1 MSTKATRRG
10 FLGLMVA
17 CGGAAMLAACAP
29 AQPTPAPKPAE
40 KPAQTPQPATPAPKA
55 KVELRY
61 MERGDALG
69 DFMRYASREYE
80 KRNPNIVVKNEPSG
94 WGDLTTKVPTF
105 VAAGTMAD
113 LAFQHNAFMLPELAK
128 KGAWLNL
135 TPLAEKD
142 KHDFSI
148 YYKWALDTLYQ
159 GPKDEL
165 VAMPMGVHNGENEIM
180 WNKELLAN
188 IGVGEPRGDMT
199 MDQFMELLLNIQKK
213 MPENGYAFAPSMGL
227 WGMEGHARSFGGYIV
242 SKDRKKTG
250 FNLPKTIEAHKWVID
265 LIGKHKVVPG
275 RDKVLKSTKSMFY
288 TGLIAVYSN
297 CGANLWVGFQEA
309 TEGKITLGHCEWPH
323 GGGGK
328 VGSTPSCDATVIY
341 GKTKYPEEAW
351 GLAKLLSSF
360 EISKWAALDKSRMTP
375 GAVIAAW
382 KDPEVAK
389 ACPLYANIAKF
400 WDTLKPED
408 YGSIPVPYN
417 ARRGEYWDMYNN
429 TWDALREGDKPMD
442 QAAIDKL
449 QADLQAIMD
458 KPAP

>member
-1 MSTKATRRG
+1 MSLKRKRRE
-10 FLGLMVA
+10 LLKLMAAVGA
-17 CGGAAMLAACAP
+17 GAALASCAP
-29 AQPTPAPKPAE
+29 KPTPAPE
-40 KPAQTPQPATPAPKA
+40 KPVEKPVEKKEAATAAPKA
-55 KVELRY
+55 KIELRY

-69 DFMRYASREYE
+69 DFMRHASRVYE
-80 KRNPNIVVKNEPSG
+80 EQNEGITVKNEPSG

-113 LAFQHNAFMLPELAK
+113 LAFQHSAWMLPELAK
-128 KGAWLNL
+128 KGAWLDL
-135 TPLAEKD
+135 TPMAEKD

-180 WNKELLAN
+180 WNKELIDK

-199 MDQFMELLLNIQKK
+199 LAEFEELLTKIQEK
-213 MPENGYAFAPSMGL
+213 MPENGYAFGPSTGL
-227 WGMEGHARSFGGYIV
+227 WGMEGHARSFGGAIV
-242 SKDRKKTG
+242 SKDRKKTT
-250 FNLPKTIEAHKWVID
+250 FSDPKTVDAHKWIAD
-265 LIGKHKVVPG
+265 MIQKSKLIPG
-275 RDKVLKSTKSMFY
+275 RDKVLESTKSMFY
-288 TGLIAVYSN
+288 TGMIAVYSN
-297 CGANLWVGFQEA
+297 CGANIWVGFAEA
-309 TEGKITLGHCEWPH
+309 TEGKMTLGHCEWPH

-341 GKTKYPEEAW
+341 GKTKYPDESW
-351 GLAKLLSSF
+351 GLAKMLSSE
-360 EISKWAALDKSRMTP
+360 EISKWAALDKSHMTP
-375 GAVIAAW
+375 GAVIKAW
-382 KDPEVAK
+382 HDPEVAA

-417 ARRGEYWDMYNN
+417 SRRGEYWDLYNN
-429 TWDALREGDKPMD
+429 TWDALREGDKPLD
-442 QAAIDKL
+442 QAAIDAL
-449 QADLQAIMD
+449 QKGLQDIMD